1 MAIVPTRVM
10 TVKFSVALSAEQLL
24 RLDAAVRAA
33 GVSRSRYV
41 REHLENHLSTYVAK
55 PSLQGPGLDE
65 GAGTYVKK
73 ISVGLSSLENLKQ
86 LDEIVEIE
94 KTQRSRFTREFIDSL
109 VD

>member
-1 MAIVPTRVM
+1 MSQKTE
-10 TVKFSVALSAEQLL
+10 FSVALSAEQLL
-24 RLDAAVRAA
+24 RLDAAVRIA
-33 GVSRSRYV
+33 GTSRSGYV

-55 PSLQGPGLDE
+55 PSLQGPGIDE

-73 ISVGLSSLENLKQ
+73 ISVRLSSSVNLEH

-94 KTQRSRFTREFIDSL
+94 NTHRSRFVREFIDAL